1 MNDAHLAPG
10 YLRFAVKNRR
20 FLAFGL
26 LMAYGSSVG
35 QTFFIGVFGPSIQ
48 AEFGLGHG
56 TWGTIYMA
64 GTLASAALLPFT
76 GRWIDRIALRPYA
89 LAVCAGLAIACLAAA
104 LTPSAGFLILVIFLL
119 RQSGQGLASHVSVTA
134 MVKYFRHNR
143 GKAIALASLGHPLAR
158 AGMPLAAVALI
169 ALFGW
174 RATYA
179 ICAVLVVLVL
189 LPSIAWLLADGTEA
203 RLFDPQ
209 SARQRKSSTPGAP
222 DQRLGD
228 LLRDRFFYLVMPGI
242 IAPSAID
249 TALFFHLLTIA
260 EIKGW
265 SPAWV
270 TGGYAIYALAVVIVS
285 LLVGKL
291 IDRVGAKPLLPM
303 TLLPLIVGVAV
314 LAYFDHPAWAWVF
327 LAVAGVGSGIR
338 MTVVPAMWADHCG
351 PRHIGAV
358 KSATTTLGVFGSAL
372 GPPLM
377 GWMLDAN
384 VTLPAMALASM
395 FYMAVACALMWMACR
410 TQLRN

>member
-1 MNDAHLAPG
+1 
-10 YLRFAVKNRR
+10 
-20 FLAFGL
+20 
-26 LMAYGSSVG
+26 
-35 QTFFIGVFGPSIQ
+35 
-48 AEFGLGHG
+48 
-56 TWGTIYMA
+56 MA

-76 GRWIDRIALRPYA
+76 GRWIDRMALRPYA
-89 LAVCAGLAIACLAAA
+89 LIVCAGLAVACLAAA
-104 LTPSAGFLILVIFLL
+104 LAPSAGFLILVIFLL

-158 AGMPLAAVALI
+158 AGMPVAAVALI
-169 ALFGW
+169 AQFGW

-189 LPSIAWLLADGTEA
+189 APSISWLLANGAET
-203 RLFDPQ
+203 RLFDPK
-209 SARQRKSSTPGAP
+209 SARQRELVAHGAP
-222 DQRLGD
+222 DRKLGD
-228 LLRDRFFYLVMPGI
+228 LLREPFFYLVMPGI

-260 EIKGW
+260 AMKGW

-270 TGGYAIYALAVVIVS
+270 TGGYAIYAIGVIIVS
-285 LLVGKL
+285 LLAGKL
-291 IDRVGAKPLLPM
+291 IDRVGAKLLLPV
-303 TLLPLIVGVAV
+303 TLVPLMVGVAV

-327 LAVAGVGSGIR
+327 LAIVGIGSGIQ

-358 KSATTTLGVFGSAL
+358 KSATATLSVFGSAL

-377 GWMLDAN
+377 GWMLDAD
-384 VTLPAMALASM
+384 VTLPAMALAAM
-395 FYMAVACALMWMACR
+395 FYMAVASVLMWVACR
-410 TQLRN
+410 IADR

>member
-1 MNDAHLAPG
+1 MTTTHAPPG
-10 YLRFAVKNRR
+10 YLRFARENRR

-56 TWGTIYMA
+56 AWGTIYMA
-64 GTLASAALLPFT
+64 GTLLSAALLPFT
-76 GRWIDRIALRPYA
+76 GRWIDRMALRRYAVLICAA
-89 LAVCAGLAIACLAAA
+89 LAVACLVAA
-104 LTPSAGFLILVIFLL
+104 LAPSAGLLILVIFLL
-119 RQSGQGLASHVSVTA
+119 RHSGQGLASHVAVTA

-143 GKAIALASLGHPLAR
+143 GKAIALAALGHPIAR
-158 AGMPLAAVALI
+158 AGMPIAAVALI

-179 ICAVLVVLVL
+179 ICAALVALVL
-189 LPSIAWLLADGTEA
+189 LPSVAWLLANGAET

-209 SARQRKSSTPGAP
+209 SARQRDAAP
-222 DQRLGD
+222 PPRPDRRLGD
-228 LLRDRFFYLVMPGI
+228 LLREPFFYLVMPGI

-249 TALFFHLLTIA
+249 TALFFHLLTVA
-260 EIKGW
+260 EMKGW

-270 TGGYAIYALAVVIVS
+270 TGGYAIYALAVVVVS

-291 IDRVGAKPLLPM
+291 IDRIGAKPLLPAS
-303 TLLPLIVGVAV
+303 LLPLMAGVMF

-327 LAVAGVGSGIR
+327 LAATGIGSGIR

-358 KSATTTLGVFGSAL
+358 KSATTTLGVLGSAL

-377 GWMLDAN
+377 GWMLDLQ
-384 VTLPAMALASM
+384 VTLPAMALAAV
-395 FYMAVACALMWMACR
+395 FYMAVASALMWHACR
-410 TQLRN
+410 R

>member
-1 MNDAHLAPG
+1 MRLLRGCNNSDGIAQEKAAVPGRHGGEGTSPERGFGSGGELTHLAG
-10 YLRFAVKNRR
+10 GAEQFDRR
-20 FLAFGL
+20 
-26 LMAYGSSVG
+26 
-35 QTFFIGVFGPSIQ
+35 
-48 AEFGLGHG
+48 
-56 TWGTIYMA
+56 
-64 GTLASAALLPFT
+64 
-76 GRWIDRIALRPYA
+76 
-89 LAVCAGLAIACLAAA
+89 ACLAAA

-158 AGMPLAAVALI
+158 AGMPLAAVVLI

-285 LLVGKL
+285 CIRLPKSRSLKGT
-291 IDRVGAKPLLPM
+291 DRPIP
-303 TLLPLIVGVAV
+303 
-314 LAYFDHPAWAWVF
+314 
-327 LAVAGVGSGIR
+327 
-338 MTVVPAMWADHCG
+338 
-351 PRHIGAV
+351 
-358 KSATTTLGVFGSAL
+358 SAEARS
-372 GPPLM
+372 
-377 GWMLDAN
+377 
-384 VTLPAMALASM
+384 
-395 FYMAVACALMWMACR
+395 R
-410 TQLRN
+410 

>member
-1 MNDAHLAPG
+1 MSNTHAPPG
-10 YLRFAVKNRR
+10 YLRFAMANRR

-48 AEFGLGHG
+48 AEFGLSHG
-56 TWGTIYMA
+56 AWGTIYMA
-64 GTLASAALLPFT
+64 GTLLSAALLPFT
-76 GRWIDRIALRPYA
+76 GRWIDRMALRDYA
-89 LAVCAGLAIACLAAA
+89 MLICAA
-104 LTPSAGFLILVIFLL
+104 LTVACAVAALAPSAGFLILVIFLL

-158 AGMPLAAVALI
+158 AGVPVAAVALI
-169 ALFGW
+169 AQYGW

-179 ICAVLVVLVL
+179 VCAVLVALVL
-189 LPSIAWLLADGTEA
+189 LPTIAWLLAKGAES

-209 SARQRKSSTPGAP
+209 SARQREAAPSTQP
-222 DQRLGD
+222 DRRLGD
-228 LLRDRFFYLVMPGI
+228 LLREPFFYLVMPGI
-242 IAPSAID
+242 VAPSAID

-260 EIKGW
+260 EMKGW

-270 TGGYAIYALAVVIVS
+270 TSGYAIYALAVVVVS
-285 LLVGKL
+285 LLAGKL
-291 IDRVGAKPLLPM
+291 VDRIGAKPLLPA
-303 TLLPLIVGVAV
+303 TLLPLMAGVAI
-314 LAYFDHPAWAWVF
+314 LAYFDHLGWAWVF
-327 LAVAGVGSGIR
+327 LGVVGIGAGIR

-358 KSATTTLGVFGSAL
+358 KSAVATLGVFGSAL

-377 GWMLDAN
+377 GWMLDIQ
-384 VTLPAMALASM
+384 VTLPAMALAAI
-395 FYMAVACALMWMACR
+395 FYMAAASALMWSACR
-410 TQLRN
+410 RRQ